1 MGTFNEADHP
11 RDDIGRFTFKNGG
24 GDSSGS
30 NVVLEGKVEK
40 TDSTSG
46 GGSSIGEKAGEILN
60 IIVSTVTNPQVIQTA
75 INIALTVKSAQ
86 EQHKLLKR
94 LYENYKQE
102 KKKEDRA
109 NTLYPSMKTKNTLNV
124 SQQKND
130 SFIDKTI
137 YKGTDRIIDNH
148 YNTFK
153 PLAMHLFPNAAEN
166 LDMAYS
172 DHYLDTPFAH
182 EHTII
187 NNVKDLKSPLLRNA
201 VEDKIKTQLEKD
213 YGKNIAKEIKGI
225 FFDSNSEPSKRLAKS
240 SDIKKLIQENKEF
253 IKDYGITAVTSIG
266 FKNKDFHYAIGN
278 ADILDMYMDKNGE
291 ISFYVI
297 DTYDFNKKDKHPAV
311 RAARKHQES
320 GKLKPYFMIYS
331 VKIDKETASK
341 YLK

>member
-1 MGTFNEADHP
+1 MVRP
-11 RDDIGRFTFKNGG
+11 L
-24 GDSSGS
+24 S
-30 NVVLEGKVEK
+30 NTGLVDAV
-40 TDSTSG
+40 
-46 GGSSIGEKAGEILN
+46 
-60 IIVSTVTNPQVIQTA
+60 
-75 INIALTVKSAQ
+75 
-86 EQHKLLKR
+86 
-94 LYENYKQE
+94 
-102 KKKEDRA
+102 
-109 NTLYPSMKTKNTLNV
+109 
-124 SQQKND
+124 
-130 SFIDKTI
+130 
-137 YKGTDRIIDNH
+137 
-148 YNTFK
+148 
-153 PLAMHLFPNAAEN
+153 EN

-213 YGKNIAKEIKGI
+213 YGKNIAKETKGI

-266 FKNKDFHYAIGN
+266 FNSFNFKNAIGN

-291 ISFYVI
+291 ISLYVI
-297 DTYDFNKKDKHPAV
+297 DTYDFNKKDTNPVV

-331 VKIDKETASK
+331 IKIDKETASK